1 MGKIKSIVEGQTDRR
16 QKSNTRIEQN
26 IRISTQMKSMQIESL
41 DRKVLLQEGILT
53 QGIAGKKTRTYCLS
67 IQKAELDQLELD
79 HGAPASS
86 ALANRD
92 RDTKQYYSQKCSA
105 YEF

>member
-41 DRKVLLQEGILT
+41 DRKVLL
-53 QGIAGKKTRTYCLS
+53 
-67 IQKAELDQLELD
+67 
-79 HGAPASS
+79 
-86 ALANRD
+86 
-92 RDTKQYYSQKCSA
+92 
-105 YEF
+105 